1 VRAATV
7 VAIALGAFAALATA
21 AEGERPVSSVV
32 AAVKSQLAAECDLAR
47 DRASIAT
54 EASEKEFS
62 ASVARLNCDCLPTEI
77 DRAGVDLS
85 AGKKDASIT
94 QPAFL
99 SRMKIALD
107 TCIAKLIRTD
117 TATRCV
123 SEAKD
128 LPEGADKKVY
138 CQCLSDRLDA
148 LEDEALAAAAAA
160 GNRNLQERA
169 RARIGGQAEPAV
181 TTTALD
187 QIEQTC
193 RQSAR

>member
-21 AEGERPVSSVV
+21 AEDERPVSSVV
-32 AAVKSQLAAECDLAR
+32 AAVKAQITAECDLAR
-47 DRASIAT
+47 DRASIST
-54 EASEKEFS
+54 EASEKEFA

-85 AGKKDASIT
+85 GGKEDALVT

-107 TCIAKLIRTD
+107 TCVARLIRTE

-128 LPEGADKKVY
+128 VPEGADKKLY

-148 LEDEALAAAAAA
+148 LEDAALAAAAAA
-160 GNRNLQERA
+160 GNRNVQERA
-169 RARIGGQAEPAV
+169 RARISGQTEPAG

-193 RQSAR
+193 RQAAR